1 MSDTEVVDPLA
12 LFRDY
17 RATGD
22 RRLRNEIVEQ
32 HRHLADRFARRYR
45 SRGIPVEDLR
55 QTALLAMVRAVDRF
69 DPEQGVTFATF
80 ASRTMDGELKRT
92 LRDKAWAVRPPRAAQ
107 ERHLALRKREE
118 ELTHKLGRAPSIA
131 ELADALDATVEEVLE
146 AVEAGG
152 ARTAGGITRT
162 NDDGS
167 VVDADDLLSVADI
180 GYGRTDDRILVAE
193 LLDQLDER
201 SREVIRLRFFE
212 RLGQDEIA
220 QRIGVSQSY
229 LSRLLR
235 KILLELRAKLGELP
249 DDLVIED
256 GEAGR
261 PGR

>member
-1 MSDTEVVDPLA
+1 MSGDAAADPLA
-12 LFRDY
+12 IFRAY
-17 RATGD
+17 RESGD
-22 RRLRNEIVEQ
+22 RRLRNQIVED

-55 QTALLAMVRAVDRF
+55 QTALLAMVRAVDRY
-69 DPEQGVTFATF
+69 DPEQGVLFATF

-118 ELTHKLGRAPSIA
+118 ELTHQLGRSPSIS
-131 ELADALDATVEEVLE
+131 ELAAALDATVEEVLE

-167 VVDADDLLSVADI
+167 VVDADDLLSVQDA
-180 GYGRTDDRILVAE
+180 GFGRTDDRILVAE
-193 LLDQLDER
+193 LLEQLDER

-235 KILLELRAKLGELP
+235 KILLDLRSKLGELP
-249 DDLVIED
+249 DALED
-256 GEAGR
+256 GLAADD
-261 PGR
+261 PA

>member
-1 MSDTEVVDPLA
+1 MSGDKTVDPLA
-12 LFRDY
+12 IFRDY
-17 RATGD
+17 RSTGD
-22 RRLRNEIVEQ
+22 RRLRNEIVED

-118 ELTHKLGRAPSIA
+118 ELTHRLGRAPSIA

-167 VVDADDLLSVADI
+167 VVDADDLLSVSDL
-180 GYGRTDDRILVAE
+180 GFGRTDDRLLVAGLIE
-193 LLDQLDER
+193 QLDER
-201 SREVIRLRFFE
+201 SQEVIRLRFFE

-229 LSRLLR
+229 LSRMLR
-235 KILLELRAKLGELP
+235 KILLELREKLGDLP
-249 DDLVIED
+249 
-256 GEAGR
+256 GEVAEVLGE
-261 PGR
+261 PTSEA

>member
-1 MSDTEVVDPLA
+1 MSGVDTADPMDV
-12 LFRDY
+12 FRRY
-17 RATGD
+17 LATGD
-22 RRLRNEIVEQ
+22 RRLRNQIVED

-69 DPEQGVTFATF
+69 DPDQGVTFATF

-118 ELTHKLGRAPSIA
+118 ELTHQLGRSPTIT
-131 ELADALDATVEEVLE
+131 ELAEALDATVEEVLE

-167 VVDADDLLSVADI
+167 IVDADDLLSTNEL
-180 GYGRTDDRILVAE
+180 GFGRTDDRMLVAE
-193 LLDQLDER
+193 VLAELDER
-201 SREVIRLRFFE
+201 SQEVIRLRFFE

-235 KILLELRAKLGELP
+235 KILLDLRERISEAAVADGQEPGPGEP
-249 DDLVIED
+249 V
-256 GEAGR
+256 G
-261 PGR
+261 